1 MPEKQERLHQFNPTE
16 SVVMTSGQ
24 QAQKMVEE
32 AKKRFWLNPEEE
44 NLIVTY
50 AQKYDDPSLA
60 SHLIQKLE
68 QAVYNAD
75 PVAVTTMQQ
84 IEEIP
89 PFIQDDTELV
99 RVVTGT
105 IEKMK
110 RMPDAQFAQLD
121 LEPYRKEDGDE

>member
-1 MPEKQERLHQFNPTE
+1 MIAFDKDEYI
-16 SVVMTSGQ
+16 VM
-24 QAQKMVEE
+24 AMFE
-32 AKKRFWLNPEEE
+32 AKNR
-44 NLIVTY
+44 
-50 AQKYDDPSLA
+50 
-60 SHLIQKLE
+60 
-68 QAVYNAD
+68 QA
-75 PVAVTTMQQ
+75 TMQQ
-84 IEEIP
+84 IEEIL